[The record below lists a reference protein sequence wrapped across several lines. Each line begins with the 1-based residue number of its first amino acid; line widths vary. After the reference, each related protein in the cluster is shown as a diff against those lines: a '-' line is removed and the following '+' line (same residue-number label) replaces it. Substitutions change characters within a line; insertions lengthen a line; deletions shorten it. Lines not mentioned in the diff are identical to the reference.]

1 MHDVLALPREDFI
14 LEELGDARKLL
25 GLVTIV
31 ESLVVPVFFM
41 FGAVRFSRGLLPE
54 SKLLVLDII

>member
-41 FGAVRFSRGLLPE
+41 FGAVRFSRGLL
-54 SKLLVLDII
+54 S

>member
-1 MHDVLALPREDFI
+1 MHDVLALPREDFL

-31 ESLVVPVFFM
+31 ESLVGPVLFM
-41 FGAVRFSRGLLPE
+41 FGAVPFSRGLLPE